1 MSVTEAP
8 SSHLIL
14 GAQGHG
20 REVLDLLLAVAKGG
34 TPKVSF
40 LDDDASLQGRSMGG
54 ILVVGGIV
62 PQAVAGAKVY
72 MGVGYPEVKRRIH
85 ARLNSTACEWPALV
99 HPSCIISQDACVGLG
114 GTVQAGGLISTNVRI
129 DKLVTINLGVTLSHD
144 VVVSPFATVS
154 PGACLGGNVHVGE
167 GAFIGIGASV
177 VQGIRIG
184 EWSVIGAGAV
194 VIENVEPNT
203 VVAGVPARV
212 IKRRERGWQNG

>member
-1 MSVTEAP
+1 MRGTESP

-20 REVLDLLLAVAKGG
+20 REVLDLLLVVAKGAA
-34 TPKVSF
+34 PKVCF
-40 LDDDASLQGRSMGG
+40 LDDDASLQGRSIGG
-54 ILVVGGIV
+54 ISVVGRIE
-62 PQAVAGAKVY
+62 PEAVAGARVY

-85 ARLNSTACEWPALV
+85 ARLRSTACEWPALI
-99 HPSCIISQDACVGLG
+99 HPSCMISQEASVSPG

-129 DKLVTINLGVTLSHD
+129 DELVTINLGVTLSHD
-144 VVVSPFATVS
+144 VVVNPFATVS

-167 GAFIGIGASV
+167 GAFVGIGASV

-184 EWSVIGAGAV
+184 AWSVVGAGAV
-194 VIENVEPNT
+194 VIQDVEPNT

-212 IKRRERGWQNG
+212 IKRREPGWQNG